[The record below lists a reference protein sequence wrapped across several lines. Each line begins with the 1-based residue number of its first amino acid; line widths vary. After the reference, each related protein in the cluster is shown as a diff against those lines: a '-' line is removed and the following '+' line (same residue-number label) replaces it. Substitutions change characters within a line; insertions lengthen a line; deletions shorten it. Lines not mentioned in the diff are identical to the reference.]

1 MYVLYPVYGWCWL
14 TAPWLWGAGPMPY
27 FGVVGP
33 RYYVWFGVGFGH
45 WYGFGP
51 HYRLWGWSGRGYWG
65 RGGWVGVGG
74 PSRVWLSGRRTA
86 TGAAV
91 RQSDKPYRLLFFL
104 TITCCRQ

>member
-1 MYVLYPVYGWCWL
+1 MCHYPVYGWCWL

-51 HYRLWGWSGRGYWG
+51 HYRYWGWSGRGYWG
-65 RGGWVGVGG
+65 RGGWVGVGARPG
-74 PSRVWLSGRRTA
+74 YG
-86 TGAAV
+86 
-91 RQSDKPYRLLFFL
+91 YRGGGYGY
-104 TITCCRQ
+104 RGGGYGYRPRMR